1 MLLLYAIIA
10 GLVLGRLDGGR
21 LSALAEVHFR
31 WWGLALGG
39 LAFQLLLF
47 SGPLADRV
55 GAAGPALYM
64 ASTLAVFAAM
74 LRNRQL
80 PGFGILAL
88 GACLNL
94 VAIAANGGYMP
105 SSPDAW
111 VQLNGVAQLPITG
124 YTNAAL
130 AGAHTLLPFL
140 GDIFVLPRPLPF
152 ATVFSIGDVLIGVG
166 AATFLIRTMH
176 RPVVVAT
183 LTGGTASV
191 SAPSAAPR

>member
-1 MLLLYAIIA
+1 MLLLYAILA
-10 GLVLGRLDGGR
+10 GLIVGRLDGGR

-31 WWGLALGG
+31 WWGLALAG

-47 SGPLADRV
+47 SGPLAERV
-55 GAAGPALYM
+55 GAAGPGLYV

-74 LRNRQL
+74 LRNRRL
-80 PGFGILAL
+80 PGFGILAV

-94 VAIAANGGYMP
+94 VAILVNGGYMP

-111 VQLNGVAQLPITG
+111 VQLSGVAQLPVAT

-166 AATFLIRTMH
+166 AAFFLIRTMH
-176 RPVVVAT
+176 QPPTVA
-183 LTGGTASV
+183 LSGPATGGT
-191 SAPSAAPR
+191 PSGAAPR